1 MSVLDAK
8 TLKTVAKIDLPNGS
22 INAQEIKVSPDGRY
36 AYLTHVV
43 ARFNVP
49 TTQVE
54 RGWINTN
61 AVSLVDTASDK
72 LYATFLLDDIEL
84 GAANPYGL
92 AFTPDGSKLLV
103 AHAGTHEVGIIDRPA
118 LERRLAEKSPPIRT
132 AKRFSRTSATTCP
145 FCRTYAKGSR
155 CPVAARGT

>member
-1 MSVLDAK
+1 M
-8 TLKTVAKIDLPNGS
+8 
-22 INAQEIKVSPDGRY
+22 SPDGRY

-61 AVSLVDTASDK
+61 AVSLVDTGSDK

-103 AHAGTHEVGIIDRPA
+103 AHAGTHEVGIIDRHA
-118 LERRLAEKSPPIRT
+118 LERRLAEK
-132 AKRFSRTSATTCP
+132 F
-145 FCRTYAKGSR
+145 
-155 CPVAARGT
+155 AANPDGKKVFEGKVKADLKNMVNSCAVFFDPQRLYPAAIEVELK